1 MSDMMV
7 DGVFAEEVSRFRWY
21 CNGAGYLCGRVNG
34 RQVTLHR
41 YVWALA
47 NDGAAPR
54 MLDHINGNKLDNR
67 IANLRPATGSLNC
80 RSRLRSNG
88 GRLPEGVQP
97 KLGKHPFFSHI
108 CLWRATL
115 YLGSF
120 ADVETASAS
129 YEKAR
134 RIILACEAKRAAAGD
149 EMQPVPPAAR
159 SSLKREWN
167 KGWRAILASD
177 DFEKA
182 VGLACAFAAEFV
194 PSMPEV
200 AT

>member
-1 MSDMMV
+1 MSEMLV
-7 DGVFAEEVSRFRWY
+7 DDLFAGEVSRLRWHR
-21 CNGAGYLCGRVNG
+21 NGAGYMCGFVNG
-34 RQVTLHR
+34 RQVLLHR

-47 NDGAAPR
+47 NDGNVPR

-97 KLGKHPFFSHI
+97 KPGKNPFFAHI

-120 ADVETASAS
+120 ADAETASAS

-134 RIILACEAKRAAAGD
+134 RIMLACEAKRAEAGD

-159 SSLKREWN
+159 SSLKRRWN
-167 KGWRAILASD
+167 KGWRAILTSD
-177 DFEKA
+177 DFQKA
-182 VGLACAFAAEFV
+182 VDLACKFAREFV
-194 PSMPEV
+194 PGSAEV
-200 AT
+200 AA